1 MYKSHMYTHT
11 LSLSLSVYMLFLL
24 LTIWFIDQG
33 VSMIIR
39 STVVFISND
48 RHTHTHTHSVAIV
61 ITIGQEG
68 TPLLL
73 SQSPHQMHG
82 LTNLLS
88 DSTSMS

>member
-1 MYKSHMYTHT
+1 
-11 LSLSLSVYMLFLL
+11 
-24 LTIWFIDQG
+24 
-33 VSMIIR
+33 MIIR

-48 RHTHTHTHSVAIV
+48 RHTHTLTVAVV